1 MSEPPCSSR
10 ACPIQVDPVRGF
22 APACHTDAT
31 GARSTIDVAADEERG
46 GIDVRFT
53 FTRLARIEGNVTGL
67 SLDAGQTATIHL
79 VNEDEEVGDVG
90 EIVHTFRDG
99 RFFFR
104 DVPPGRY
111 AMVLTTHSRTANPA
125 PVRAAAAVPLVV
137 ANADLS
143 GVVLAVPEVARI
155 EGQVVL
161 RGKPDAGS
169 TVLERIEI
177 RASVATESVL
187 TRYASPRSAKP
198 DADGRFV
205 LENVWPGAY
214 RITAGARESV
224 TWFTDAVTLAGRDV
238 ALDPID
244 IAPGQSVK
252 DVLVTLT
259 DRRASLAGTVLDETG
274 EPAPEFLI
282 LLYPTESRHWTV
294 HAQRMRVTRA
304 TPDGDYTIT
313 GLRPGTYR
321 IATLRDVEFGAWFEP
336 AFLRQLEPTSILV
349 SVAGDGQT
357 ILNLR
362 VPSADR

>member
-1 MSEPPCSSR
+1 MRYAGP
-10 ACPIQVDPVRGF
+10 
-22 APACHTDAT
+22 
-31 GARSTIDVAADEERG
+31 RST
-46 GIDVRFT
+46 
-53 FTRLARIEGNVTGL
+53 
-67 SLDAGQTATIHL
+67 
-79 VNEDEEVGDVG
+79 
-90 EIVHTFRDG
+90 
-99 RFFFR
+99 
-104 DVPPGRY
+104 
-111 AMVLTTHSRTANPA
+111 
-125 PVRAAAAVPLVV
+125 
-137 ANADLS
+137 
-143 GVVLAVPEVARI
+143 
-155 EGQVVL
+155 
-161 RGKPDAGS
+161 
-169 TVLERIEI
+169 
-177 RASVATESVL
+177 
-187 TRYASPRSAKP
+187 KP

-214 RITAGARESV
+214 RITAGAREPA

-244 IAPGQSVK
+244 IAPRQSVR

-259 DRRASLAGTVLDETG
+259 NRRASLAGTVLDETG

-282 LLYPTESRHWTV
+282 LLYPTEPRHWTV

-336 AFLRQLEPTSILV
+336 AFLRQLEPKSILV
-349 SVAGDGQT
+349 SIAGDGQT

>member
-1 MSEPPCSSR
+1 MREMVR
-10 ACPIQVDPVRGF
+10 A
-22 APACHTDAT
+22 
-31 GARSTIDVAADEERG
+31 
-46 GIDVRFT
+46 
-53 FTRLARIEGNVTGL
+53 
-67 SLDAGQTATIHL
+67 
-79 VNEDEEVGDVG
+79 
-90 EIVHTFRDG
+90 FRDG

-111 AMVLTTHSRTANPA
+111 AMVLTTEPRTANPA
-125 PVRAAAAVPLVV
+125 PVRAVAAVPLVV

-143 GVVLAVPEVARI
+143 GVVLEVPEAARI
-155 EGQVVL
+155 EGQIVL
-161 RGKPDAGS
+161 RGKADAGP
-169 TVLERIEI
+169 TVLERVEI
-177 RASVATESVL
+177 RVSPAQPRAVL
-187 TRYASPRSAKP
+187 TRYAGPRSAKP

-214 RITAGARESV
+214 RITAGAREPA

-313 GLRPGTYR
+313 GLRPGAYR

-349 SVAGDGQT
+349 SIAGDGQT